1 MNKLFKKCKKK
12 LQEWRI
18 IIGKY
23 LLDSYP
29 KASSSLQPNN
39 IHSIVFLRQ
48 DGKIGDYIVSS
59 FVFREIKKVAPHI
72 QLSVVCTRKN
82 RELFD
87 NNPHIDTVYIVKA
100 KSMISYWL
108 IGLIIKKHNI
118 DIVIDP
124 TSFIRNRDLVLIR
137 TISASYNIGFNKENY
152 KIFNLNIRN
161 YGQHYTEIYREAI
174 SLIGI
179 SNPDCS
185 YDIPVSESHQQAIQN
200 FLKNN
205 HISDYIAIN
214 FFGAANSRRFTKEKI
229 FRFLEFF
236 NQTTPNTNFI
246 LLTYPSVTSTLEE
259 ILSKGIKNCF
269 IYRNTISI
277 QDTIE
282 LIRRARVVITPDT
295 ATVHIAAG
303 LNKQIIAFYK
313 DDGATCWLPKSNNT
327 VHLLFYK
334 ENINEIQPEQI
345 CLDWLLNN

>member
-1 MNKLFKKCKKK
+1 MKKLFKKFKKK

-23 LLDSYP
+23 LLDSYS
-29 KASSSLQPNN
+29 KASSSLQSNN

-72 QLSVVCTRKN
+72 QLSVVCTNKN

-87 NNPHIDTVYIVKA
+87 NNPYIDTVFIVKA
-100 KSMISYWL
+100 KSIISYWL
-108 IGLIIKKHNI
+108 VGLIIKKRNI

-137 TISASYNIGFNKENY
+137 TINASYNIGFDKENY
-152 KIFNLNIRN
+152 KIFNLSIKNH
-161 YGQHYTEIYREAI
+161 GQHYTEIYKKAI
-174 SLIGI
+174 SFVGI
-179 SNPDCS
+179 NNPDCA
-185 YDIPVSESHQQAIQN
+185 YDIPVSVSHQQTIQN

-214 FFGAANSRRFTKEKI
+214 FFGAAKSRRFTKEKI
-229 FRFLEFF
+229 SRFLEFF
-236 NQTTPNTNFI
+236 NQTLPNTTFI

-282 LIRRARVVITPDT
+282 LIRHARVVITPDT

>member
-1 MNKLFKKCKKK
+1 MKKLFKKCKNK
-12 LQEWRI
+12 LQKWRI
-18 IIGKY
+18 ITGRY
-23 LLDSYP
+23 LLDYHP
-29 KASSSLQPNN
+29 KVSSPLQPND
-39 IHSIVFLRQ
+39 IHSIIFLRQ

-59 FVFREIKKVAPHI
+59 FVFREIKKAAPHI
-72 QLSVVCTRKN
+72 KINVVCTKEN

-152 KIFNLNIRN
+152 KIFNLNIIN

-185 YDIPVSESHQQAIQN
+185 YDIPASKSHQQAIQN

-205 HISDYIAIN
+205 HIHDYIAIN

-229 FRFLEFF
+229 FKFLEFF
-236 NQTTPNTNFI
+236 NQTIPNTNFI

-259 ILSKGIKNCF
+259 ILSRGIKNCF
-269 IYRNTISI
+269 IYKDTVSI

-282 LIRRARVVITPDT
+282 LIRHARIVITPDT

-303 LNKQIIAFYK
+303 LNKPIIAFYK
-313 DDGATCWLPKSNNT
+313 DDGATCWLPKSGNDT
-327 VHLLFYK
+327 HILYYSD
-334 ENINEIQPEQI
+334 NINEIQPDQI
-345 CLDWLLNN
+345 LLNWLT